1 MLANPSSIC
10 FIPWTKFFFC
20 QESASAGARASQ
32 QDSETASTLQA
43 SLFEVESLAETL
55 REEKVLL
62 EQRLEEA
69 AENAQE
75 RKARKSTTDRQL
87 VSFTTLFVRH
97 YR

>member
-1 MLANPSSIC
+1 MTCL
-10 FIPWTKFFFC
+10 IPWTKSFFG

-75 RKARKSTTDRQL
+75 RKARKSTADRQL
-87 VSFTTLFVRH
+87 VSFTTLFVWH
-97 YR
+97 HCMMA